1 MWLLS
6 GCAKLPCTL
15 YFMGAVQA
23 TKTDQFS
30 CLKSPLLQWKAQS
43 SSAQSLVKLFP
54 FLWMGGFWQLNISW
68 GRKLNVKAQLSLPHV
83 HPFPPLTPHPLLTPF
98 LSGCTLYSMK
108 LLWLSPLCPNSK
120 VLTVSWYMK
129 LLSFTGTFYVNLF
142 SWCVVDLDLVRVFK
156 KTNK

>member
-120 VLTVSWYMK
+120 GPNCVLIYETVELYRHF
-129 LLSFTGTFYVNLF
+129 LCQPLF
-142 SWCVVDLDLVRVFK
+142 LVCCWPWFSAGF
-156 KTNK
+156 